1 MDAAFDV
8 LLVVSCEFVG
18 TIAFTSKGKIIKT
31 LPNWDLKMRFFCLV
45 ENIARRIFKK
55 IFNDPCAH
63 GQRDENCM
71 DECYDNDGEDCE
83 NECCK

>member
-1 MDAAFDV
+1 MDAAFVV

-18 TIAFTSKGKIIKT
+18 TIAFSSKGKIIKT
-31 LPNWDLKMRFFCLV
+31 LPNWDLFCLV

-63 GQRDENCM
+63 GQRDENCV
-71 DECYDNDGEDCE
+71 DECYENDGEDCE

>member
-31 LPNWDLKMRFFCLV
+31 LLN
-45 ENIARRIFKK
+45 
-55 IFNDPCAH
+55 
-63 GQRDENCM
+63 
-71 DECYDNDGEDCE
+71 
-83 NECCK
+83 